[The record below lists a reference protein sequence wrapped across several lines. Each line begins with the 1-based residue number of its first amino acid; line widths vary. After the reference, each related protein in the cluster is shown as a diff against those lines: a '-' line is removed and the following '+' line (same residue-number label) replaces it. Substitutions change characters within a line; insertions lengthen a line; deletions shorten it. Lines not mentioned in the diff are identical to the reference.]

1 MNKKSLHHLWQKVR
15 LVRPRY
21 FFIAA
26 LIFGLLSVYALR
38 QNNLH
43 MVQLREQVY
52 AADKNNTDVEAAL
65 RDLREY
71 VYAHMNT
78 NLDSGNNAIKPPIQ
92 LKYTYQRLQ
101 EASQQG
107 SNAVDNNTIYNQ
119 AQAYCEQLFP
129 HGLSGSGRIPC
140 IQQYVSSHDLHQA
153 QAVDPS
159 LYQFDFTSASWS
171 FDLAGWSIILASMF
185 ALLGVAFFIVERW
198 LHAQF

>member
-1 MNKKSLHHLWQKVR
+1 MDKKTLLELRHHLRR
-15 LVRPRY
+15 LKHRY
-21 FFIAA
+21 FLVAA
-26 LIFGLLSVYALR
+26 LACGLFSVYAVR

-43 MVQLREQVY
+43 MVQLREAVY
-52 AADKNNTDVEAAL
+52 AADKNNGDVETAL

-71 VYAHMNT
+71 VYTHMNT

-101 EASQQG
+101 EAAQQG
-107 SNAVDNNTIYNQ
+107 SNAADDNVLYSQ

-140 IQQYVSSHDLHQA
+140 IQQYITSHNLHQA
-153 QAVDPS
+153 QTVDPS

-171 FDLAGWSIILASMF
+171 FDRAGWSIILTALL
-185 ALLGVAFFIVERW
+185 ALLGAGLWLVRRW
-198 LHAQF
+198 LHARL